1 MLFLLSFVHIFLWSL
16 ICGVISTGFFI
27 TFFGTFEPRFKN
39 FALPQLITKNTP
51 AAFAFCFPPHQE
63 CVGWLMSCDHHHV
76 AVVHT
81 ISPSLA
87 FCTFHIRVDR
97 MGMVQRQFEYRC
109 LASTWIY
116 ATATTSLFYTHR
128 HTHKHIRECDVL
140 QCTVFDDDR
149 QLVWSW
155 AFHLCFYSHHTF
167 TSETQICIV
176 EEFIMPIKIVAEH
189 FLALF
194 WAGKMC
200 FNVVHNVANSEGMS
214 RNVWNKIELCWT
226 PPLDIP
232 APLVIP
238 WRQSKLVIC
247 ILWGTVEMLEE

>member
-1 MLFLLSFVHIFLWSL
+1 MLLQPLL
-16 ICGVISTGFFI
+16 CFI
-27 TFFGTFEPRFKN
+27 
-39 FALPQLITKNTP
+39 
-51 AAFAFCFPPHQE
+51 
-63 CVGWLMSCDHHHV
+63 
-76 AVVHT
+76 
-81 ISPSLA
+81 
-87 FCTFHIRVDR
+87 
-97 MGMVQRQFEYRC
+97 
-109 LASTWIY
+109 
-116 ATATTSLFYTHR
+116 HR

-140 QCTVFDDDR
+140 QFTVFDDDR

-238 WRQSKLVIC
+238 WRQSKLDIVGDC
-247 ILWGTVEMLEE
+247 GNVGRVNTEKASPSHCTALQKRRLFWPNDHCKMPEL